1 MLTSF
6 CCTGMGFRVLFCYF
20 CVESEIMRE
29 TSLNLCVYV
38 SCVVSTK
45 KNSILT
51 TVVLSHNLLS
61 QADISIVIHGTEGEN
76 PFLF

>member
-1 MLTSF
+1 
-6 CCTGMGFRVLFCYF
+6 
-20 CVESEIMRE
+20 MRE
-29 TSLNLCVYV
+29 TSLNLCHVLFPR
-38 SCVVSTK
+38 

>member
-1 MLTSF
+1 
-6 CCTGMGFRVLFCYF
+6 
-20 CVESEIMRE
+20 MRA
-29 TSLNLCVYV
+29 TSLNLCHVLFPQK
-38 SCVVSTK
+38 S
-45 KNSILT
+45 SILT

>member
-1 MLTSF
+1 MLTSL
-6 CCTGMGFRVLFCYF
+6 CCTGMVFPLLFCYF
-20 CVESEIMRE
+20 CVKSEIMRE
-29 TSLNLCVYV
+29 TSLNLCHVLFPH
-38 SCVVSTK
+38 